1 MGTVLVM
8 LPVTSSGYSSRRDN
22 FVLATATKQLKR
34 RFGRKLRRAF
44 RKRRLVFVGLTCLVL
59 ISWWILGALQSKAI
73 SDAVSITVA
82 VLVSRRWRCYQ
93 PITFLLDRPS

>member
-1 MGTVLVM
+1 M

-22 FVLATATKQLKR
+22 SVLATAVKQLKR

-44 RKRRLVFVGLTCLVL
+44 RKRRLVLVGLTCLVL

-73 SDAVSITVA
+73 SNAVRIAFVA
-82 VLVSRRWRCYQ
+82 LVRQSWRCSQ
-93 PITFLLDRPS
+93 PMTLLLAARQAHRPA